1 LPRHEH
7 GGWKN
12 ADAIGPGV
20 AVNPSPRDRASV
32 LNALVDTTERFVTNR
47 DHGVTAEDLT
57 GLRADL
63 ERVSVH
69 HEGPLVVTELQRLLL
84 VVLEMVH
91 RRPCNGDWLHGHTR
105 RRLLSLAGELL
116 PDAREAFGRALD
128 ARQRGFA

>member
-1 LPRHEH
+1 
-7 GGWKN
+7 
-12 ADAIGPGV
+12 
-20 AVNPSPRDRASV
+20 VNPSPRDRASV
-32 LNALVDTTERFVTNR
+32 LNALVDTAERFVTNR

-69 HEGPLVVTELQRLLL
+69 REGPLVVTELQRLLL

-91 RRPCNGDWLHGHTR
+91 RRQRDGDWLHGYMR

-128 ARQRGFA
+128 ARQRGYG